1 MKYTPPQKGFAVI
14 ISVLIFAAIG
24 TVISTSLLFLS
35 VSAAQTAIAMQE
47 SSEAN
52 NLANACAEIA
62 LQKLV
67 TSSAFV
73 GTATTTLAQG
83 TCNYGVAAAGAAAD
97 KIKAVGTVGTTVRR
111 VQISIA
117 IPQLV
122 IFSWTEVGDFN

>member
-1 MKYTPPQKGFAVI
+1 MRNMTQKRGFAVI
-14 ISVLIFAAIG
+14 ISILIFAAIG
-24 TVISTSLLFLS
+24 IAISTSLLFLS
-35 VSAAQTAIAMQE
+35 ASAAQTTIALQE
-47 SSEAN
+47 SAEAN

-83 TCNYGVAAAGAAAD
+83 TCNYNVAAFGVSAD
-97 KIKAVGTVGTTVRR
+97 KIKSTGIVGTTVRK
-111 VQISIA
+111 VQITIA

-122 IFSWTEVGDFN
+122 IFSWQEVGDFN